1 VCGGHYTSSSRKAFH
16 RVREVA
22 AKIVT
27 SDGIQSK
34 GVLSQRKERV
44 LRTGD
49 QATGTTVLEDL
60 YAMWG
65 KAPVNVDLQSL
76 WAQLGLRVAE
86 GKGTFDDHAPFAAVR
101 MAIVEPFLLRE
112 HEEEM

>member
-1 VCGGHYTSSSRKAFH
+1 
-16 RVREVA
+16 VA

-76 WAQLGLRVAE
+76 WAQLGLRVAD
-86 GKGTFDDHAPFAAVR
+86 GKVTFEDHAPFAAVR
-101 MAIVEPFLLRE
+101 IAITEPSLPR
-112 HEEEM
+112 